1 MVRKMCRRLTLSGI
15 TPTLGLISRMAPDNS
30 EQTFLYMYIVTCKYK
45 QIVIHQRQ
53 SDTLLICRLLT
64 KVVTAWSVAGG
75 RQDS

>member
-1 MVRKMCRRLTLSGI
+1 MMTLSYRPYI
-15 TPTLGLISRMAPDNS
+15 YTSMTILPRHNS

-53 SDTLLICRLLT
+53 SDTFLIYSWLT
-64 KVVTAWSVAGG
+64 KVVIAWPVASG